1 MTSSRLP
8 SDLTVN
14 ATTRT
19 LDALRRRGIEVDD
32 LTESNPTRVGFHYP
46 ADLLQPLASPEALV
60 YAPQPLGLTTARTAV
75 AEDFVRRG
83 YAVAPERIA
92 LTASTSEAYAL
103 LFKLLCDAGDNVLV
117 PRPSYPLFEHLT
129 VLESVD
135 AIPYRLEYHG
145 RWRVD
150 LDDLRAGGERADT
163 GGADRL
169 AEQPDRVLSARRRSC

>member
-32 LTESNPTRVGFHYP
+32 LTESNPTRVGFDYP
-46 ADLLQPLASPEALV
+46 ADLLQPLASPDGA
-60 YAPQPLGLTTARTAV
+60 GLCPAAAGAARRARAAV
-75 AEDFVRRG
+75 ADDFARRG
-83 YAVAPERIA
+83 HAVAPQRIA

-129 VLESVD
+129 VLESVE
-135 AIPYRLEYHG
+135 AMPYRLEYHG
-145 RWRVD
+145 AWRVD
-150 LDDLRAGGERADT
+150 LGDLA
-163 GGADRL
+163 
-169 AEQPDRVLSARRRSC
+169 